1 MKLCEPLLLGVEG
14 LQSLGVDLV
23 QMVGM
28 ECIVGAVLGNG
39 YPSFRVA
46 EHHGVGCLGSS
57 ENAGLLVGVTAPEFM
72 AEHPDEGDVVQGS
85 GGVRKV
91 RWSRAG
97 SGKSGGVRVI
107 YFVRNDLGELVLLFV
122 YAKSKMDSLK
132 ASTLKELRDAVK

>member
-1 MKLCEPLLLGVEG
+1 MLTVIETPLFSKLWPAYWSEDER
-14 LQSLGVDLV
+14 
-23 QMVGM
+23 
-28 ECIVGAVLGNG
+28 GA
-39 YPSFRVA
+39 FA
-46 EHHGVGCLGSS
+46 
-57 ENAGLLVGVTAPEFM
+57 AFI
-72 AEHPDEGDVVQGS
+72 AEHPEKGDVVQGS

-107 YFVRNDLGELVLLFV
+107 YFVRNDLGELVLLFM